1 MTAAGETGLAR
12 QLRNIGETMPKDGKR
27 KDPVLR
33 QTRAEIRSL
42 IPDARRLLK
51 FGSEFELM
59 QFLRGIGI
67 KDEDSRFGP
76 ILKIW
81 RDLRSGRL

>member
-1 MTAAGETGLAR
+1 MAKNK
-12 QLRNIGETMPKDGKR
+12 QR
-27 KDPVLR
+27 KDPALK

-51 FGSEFELM
+51 FGTEFELM

-76 ILKIW
+76 VVKLW
-81 RDLRSGRL
+81 RDLRSGKL

>member
-1 MTAAGETGLAR
+1 MMT
-12 QLRNIGETMPKDGKR
+12 KDKKR
-27 KDPVLR
+27 KDPVLK
-33 QTRAEIRSL
+33 QTRSQIRSL

-59 QFLRGIGI
+59 QFLRGIAI

-76 ILKIW
+76 AVKLW
-81 RDLRSGRL
+81 RDLKSGRL

>member
-1 MTAAGETGLAR
+1 MTV
-12 QLRNIGETMPKDGKR
+12 KGKQR
-27 KDPVLR
+27 KDPLLK

-59 QFLRGIGI
+59 RFLREIGI

-76 ILKIW
+76 IVKTW